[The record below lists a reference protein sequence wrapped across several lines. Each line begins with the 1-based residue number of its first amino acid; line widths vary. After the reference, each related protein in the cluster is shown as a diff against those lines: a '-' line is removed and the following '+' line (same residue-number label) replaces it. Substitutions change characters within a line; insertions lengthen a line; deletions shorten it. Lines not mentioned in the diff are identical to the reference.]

1 MAKKRSAGQ
10 TLIGVAIDESLLAQ
24 IDRARGELSRSAFVR
39 QALGK
44 FLGLSGAITQA
55 PDRAGKGG
63 RPRKIASASNT
74 QMAALPEKTYR
85 TKRGA

>member
-1 MAKKRSAGQ
+1 VAKKRSAGQ
-10 TLIGVAIDESLLAQ
+10 TLIGVAIDESLLVQ
-24 IDRARGELSRSAFVR
+24 IDKARGELSRSAFVR

-44 FLGLSGAITQA
+44 YLGLSGAITQA

-63 RPRKIASASNT
+63 RPRKVLTEANT
-74 QMAALPEKTYR
+74 IMAASPEKIYR

>member
-1 MAKKRSAGQ
+1 VAKKRSAGQ

-24 IDRARGELSRSAFVR
+24 IDRARGESSRSAFVR

-44 FLGLSGAITQA
+44 YLGLSGAITQA

-63 RPRKIASASNT
+63 RPRKVASDSNT
-74 QMAALPEKTYR
+74 PMDASPEKIYR